1 MDLHPTGGR
10 YGTNLGFLRAEGYL
24 DGFGLTE
31 RGQQAARVIP
41 TGLDAALEALSDE
54 PKRQIIRA
62 LLDAGKP
69 RSRDQL
75 AEVLGLH
82 PTGGRFG
89 TNLGW
94 LRTMGVIT
102 ERGPIAV
109 TEGLY
114 R

>member
-1 MDLHPTGGR
+1 MSPADPAMTAAPH
-10 YGTNLGFLRAEGYL
+10 LGLLRAQGYL
-24 DGFGLTE
+24 DGFVLTDQ
-31 RGQQAARVIP
+31 GQQAARAIP

-69 RSRDQL
+69 LSRDQL
-75 AEVLGLH
+75 AEALGLH
-82 PTGGRFG
+82 PTGGRYG

-94 LRTMGVIT
+94 LRTMEIIT
-102 ERGPIAV
+102 ERGPIAP
-109 TEGLY
+109 TEGLF